1 MLDRRHHM
9 RNARSNGLP
18 HGWISWVGSIS
29 RIWVSARNKNRGSV
43 PHQPTPRL
51 RPTGRAL
58 RFGEAAL
65 DGVIALS
72 TKGRVAWGAGLAVFL
87 WAGLGVLGAEP
98 KHSLDPSETIVG
110 ALDATSGRA
119 RLSFRGRPLMT
130 YAFAGDQFKP
140 YVQALHTL
148 RGENVIRDA
157 PSDHLH
163 HHGLM
168 YAIRVNGVN
177 FWEERPP
184 AGRQVSVAPPTL
196 TIARAET
203 GLPEAVL
210 VQDLNWQSTDVFG
223 SAVTLLHER
232 REIRVRV
239 NPGVEE
245 VALEWHSQFEVDL
258 GLERAVLHGA
268 DYLGLG
274 IRLAEEF
281 DKVAEFQNSE
291 GVPYSEAQTWDVRPA
306 AWTAVSGRVAGRE
319 AMLVLA
325 GHASNA
331 GVGSYFSMR
340 NAFAYL
346 TATQSLGRQPIYY
359 AAGAKFQVRY
369 LVLVYPAAQNRAY
382 LTERLAPWS
391 KGR

>member
-1 MLDRRHHM
+1 M
-9 RNARSNGLP
+9 RNKNSSALGGL
-18 HGWISWVGSIS
+18 GRSWVGS
-29 RIWVSARNKNRGSV
+29 
-43 PHQPTPRL
+43 
-51 RPTGRAL
+51 AL
-58 RFGEAAL
+58 
-65 DGVIALS
+65 
-72 TKGRVAWGAGLAVFL
+72 VFL
-87 WAGLGVLGAEP
+87 LAGLGGYGAEP
-98 KHSLDPSETIVG
+98 GHALDPTEVITG
-110 ALDATSGRA
+110 AVDGAAGRA
-119 RLSFRGRPLMT
+119 QLSFRGQPLMT
-130 YAFAGDQFKP
+130 YAFAAGQFKP
-140 YVQALHTL
+140 YVQALHSM

-184 AGRQVSVAPPTL
+184 AGRQVAVAPPTL
-196 TIARAET
+196 SLGKSAA

-210 VQDLNWQSTDVFG
+210 VQDLNWQTPAESGAT
-223 SAVTLLHER
+223 TLLRER
-232 REIRVRV
+232 REIRVTV

-245 VALEWHSQFEVDL
+245 VALEWRSVFEVDR
-258 GLERAVLHGA
+258 GVERAVLHGA

-274 IRLAEEF
+274 MRLPETF

-306 AWTAVSGRVAGRE
+306 AWTAVSGRVSGRE
-319 AMLVLA
+319 TMLVLA
-325 GHASNA
+325 GHSSNA
-331 GVGSYFSMR
+331 GVGSFFSMR

-346 TATQSLGRQPIYY
+346 TATQSLGREPIHYL
-359 AAGAKFQVRY
+359 AGAKFQVRY

-382 LTERLAPWS
+382 VTERLAPWL